1 MKWFLLPFLSFLALA
16 CAFAPYITKKSPYE
30 QNVGEILSP
39 PSSDHPFGTDQ
50 LGRDLFSRV
59 LYGGRITFL
68 ISTLSAIL
76 SLFLGCAVGIISG
89 YRGGIVDVLIMRFLD
104 GIYSF
109 PDLLIIILL
118 TVLLGRK
125 PIGIVLSLSLIT
137 WVVVA
142 RIVRGEVMRLKAL
155 EMIESAIALGASS
168 LRIVFLYILPNLKN
182 LLIALFI
189 MRIPGAILSE
199 SVLSFLGLGLSPP
212 SASWGILVNEGWSL
226 LFFAPH
232 LVIFPSAFIFIT
244 VLSLYLFGKCMQ

>member
-1 MKWFLLPFLSFLALA
+1 MRFILIAFLSLLALS
-16 CAFAPYITKKSPYE
+16 CIFAPYIAKKSPYE
-30 QNVGEILSP
+30 QNISEILSP
-39 PSSDHPFGTDQ
+39 PSPQHPFGTDQ

-76 SLFLGCAVGIISG
+76 SLFLGTAVGILSG
-89 YRGGIVDVLIMRFLD
+89 YKGGLVDIIIMRILD

-109 PDLLIIILL
+109 PDLLIIIIL
-118 TVLLGRK
+118 TVFLGRK
-125 PIGIVLSLSLIT
+125 PIGIVLSLSLTT

-142 RIVRGEVMRLKAL
+142 RIVRGEVMRLKSL
-155 EMIESAIALGASS
+155 EMIESGIALGAGP
-168 LRIVFLYILPNLKN
+168 LRIIFLYIIPNVKN
-182 LLIALFI
+182 VLITLFI
-189 MRIPGAILSE
+189 IRIPGAILSE

-232 LVIFPSAFIFIT
+232 LVIFPSLFIFIT
-244 VLSLYLFGKCMQ
+244 VFSLYLLGKSL